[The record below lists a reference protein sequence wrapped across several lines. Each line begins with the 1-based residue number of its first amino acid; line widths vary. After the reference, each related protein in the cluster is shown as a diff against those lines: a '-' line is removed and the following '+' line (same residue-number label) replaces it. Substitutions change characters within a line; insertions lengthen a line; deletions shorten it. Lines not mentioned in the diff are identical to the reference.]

1 MADHRTSSTSLPPP
15 PSSKTPHDPSTFP
28 QPTLTRLPSTS
39 SVSSDDQIDAATTLV
54 GVHPPNIDMEP
65 SSSSHRRRRSSLMNS
80 LDPAAHSKRRAST
93 GRNGKQEES
102 KLLANADSDGSKE
115 MEDLTED
122 EGLQDDEE
130 TGLTGNDKER
140 RRGRRRRNTLL
151 DQRIASEV
159 KITPEEKKE
168 ADQHVV
174 KKILING
181 LLIGLWYVFSL
192 SISIVSPLSP
202 SVG

>member
-1 MADHRTSSTSLPPP
+1 
-15 PSSKTPHDPSTFP
+15 
-28 QPTLTRLPSTS
+28 
-39 SVSSDDQIDAATTLV
+39 
-54 GVHPPNIDMEP
+54 
-65 SSSSHRRRRSSLMNS
+65 MNS

>member
-1 MADHRTSSTSLPPP
+1 
-15 PSSKTPHDPSTFP
+15 
-28 QPTLTRLPSTS
+28 
-39 SVSSDDQIDAATTLV
+39 
-54 GVHPPNIDMEP
+54 
-65 SSSSHRRRRSSLMNS
+65 
-80 LDPAAHSKRRAST
+80 
-93 GRNGKQEES
+93 
-102 KLLANADSDGSKE
+102 

>member
-1 MADHRTSSTSLPPP
+1 
-15 PSSKTPHDPSTFP
+15 
-28 QPTLTRLPSTS
+28 
-39 SVSSDDQIDAATTLV
+39 
-54 GVHPPNIDMEP
+54 
-65 SSSSHRRRRSSLMNS
+65 
-80 LDPAAHSKRRAST
+80 
-93 GRNGKQEES
+93 
-102 KLLANADSDGSKE
+102 

-202 SVG
+202 SVR